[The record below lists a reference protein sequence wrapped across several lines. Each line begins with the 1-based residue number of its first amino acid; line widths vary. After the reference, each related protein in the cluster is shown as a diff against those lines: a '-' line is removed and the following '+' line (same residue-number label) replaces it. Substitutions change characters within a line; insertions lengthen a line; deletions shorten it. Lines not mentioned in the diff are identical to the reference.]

1 MGEEMKDPIM
11 AEVFLESQIGTDTEE
26 VLYTGPLVKAYR
38 FWKKYNWQHPFDQWA
53 RLRYEQPD
61 GSMFVS
67 NRWGGRELC

>member
-1 MGEEMKDPIM
+1 MGEIKKPIM

-26 VLYTGPLVKAYR
+26 VLFTGPLVKAYR
-38 FWKKYNWQHPFDQWA
+38 YWKKYNWEHPFDQRA